1 MSGHKLAVIAKE
13 PVAGLAKTRLA
24 PVLGDYGAAAV
35 AAALLDDTL
44 ALLASVE
51 AEPWLC
57 FAPAT
62 ARARMAALAPGFEL
76 LPQVDGGLGDRLA
89 ACATALHAAGATR
102 LGIVGADTPH
112 LPAEWCQTAFELLD
126 RVDVVLG
133 PALDGGYYLIAID
146 GTAGPPPTELF
157 TGVPMGGDQVLEET
171 LRRARRL
178 GMRAGLLP
186 PLRDLDRI
194 EDLRAA
200 LGGGELAAS
209 PRSTEVVGRLLSGH
223 DHAGPRRSA

>member
-13 PVAGLAKTRLA
+13 PVVGLAKTRLA
-24 PVLGDYGAAAV
+24 PVLGDHGAAAV

-57 FAPAT
+57 FAPAA

-76 LPQVDGGLGDRLA
+76 LPQVDGDLGDRLA

-146 GTAGPPPTELF
+146 GTAGPPPAELF

-178 GMRAGLLP
+178 GLRAGLLP

-194 EDLRAA
+194 DDLRTA
-200 LGGGELAAS
+200 LGSGELASS
-209 PRSTEVVGRLLSGH
+209 PRSMEVVGRLLSGH
-223 DHAGPRRSA
+223 DHASPRRSA